1 MAVLGA
7 GGKLLLKR
15 QAPEPC
21 LINPEAVDPEG
32 DIIFSICDGY
42 WTGDHIS
49 SDCLPYSDGKF
60 PPGPHGY
67 ATYFGSKFFLGPNRD
82 QITSSGDE
90 FYKTGSEDYPDGQ
103 FGEDS
108 QFYCRAG
115 DVSDGEEIFNCRPGD
130 YWIHIDPLGHVS
142 FYKSRCDALSGCKT
156 TRLNLV
162 QTNTSFSIAP
172 FGSLEY
178 RNAVWECI
186 YGFGEYTFG
195 DAQDTVTL
203 ISICADAPR
212 YEIPT
217 ANPNTEAYSYDNANL
232 TPRGLNQGKGA
243 PFWQVLCEIREW
255 SLELSAPS
263 VDTTSVAEKFGNAVK
278 SLVTGGGSTE
288 FFIDRLCFND
298 NEDNG
303 LLMMK
308 LLMMTEKGCEASA
321 QFYMLERGEGCGADC
336 DLIRGS
342 LYYETDI
349 LITQTAVNL
358 RPTELVAGT
367 AQFVTTGDIRLL
379 EAP

>member
-21 LINPEAVDPEG
+21 LINPESVDPEG

-60 PPGPHGY
+60 PPGPAGY

-82 QITSSGDE
+82 QITSNRDQ
-90 FYKTGSEDYPDGQ
+90 FYKTDLEDYPDGQ

-108 QFYCRAG
+108 QFYCRVG
-115 DVSDGEEIFNCRPGD
+115 DVSDGEEIVNCRPGD
-130 YWIHIDPLGHVS
+130 FWIHIDPLGHVS
-142 FYKSRCDALSGCKT
+142 FYKSRCDALAGCKT

-162 QTNTSFSIAP
+162 QTAEPFSIVP

-178 RNAVWECI
+178 QNAVWECI
-186 YGFGEYTFG
+186 YGYGEYKFA

-255 SLELSAPS
+255 SLELSAPA

-288 FFIDRLCFND
+288 FFIDRLCFD
-298 NEDNG
+298 DSEDNG
-303 LLMMK
+303 LMLMK

-321 QFYMLERGEGCGADC
+321 QFYMLERGDGCGVDC

-342 LYYETDI
+342 LYYETDV

-367 AQFVTTGDIRLL
+367 AQFVSTGEIRLL